1 MMTIAFM
8 IPGFF
13 LLIKGAEYL
22 VEGATSLAKRLG
34 IPTLVIGLTIVAFG
48 TSMPE
53 LIVNIIAAF
62 QHNGEIAFGNV
73 IGSNVANILLILGV
87 ATLFTNLKIHHST
100 IWKEIPFS
108 ILAVLVLLVFAN
120 ASFFDDVAPNTF
132 FRFQGLIL
140 ILFFCIFLFYVYML
154 ARQKTEQFGK
164 NIIEIQHRSG
174 LMITVMIIGG
184 LGALYFGGEWVVEGA
199 VAIAKFFG
207 MSEYVISLTV
217 VAVGTSLPELA
228 TSIVAARKND
238 SDLAVGNVIGSN
250 IFNIFWILG
259 ISALIVPLS
268 FPAFA
273 TIDLLI
279 LLGISLLLFFF
290 MFIGRHHELER
301 WQGYTFL
308 FIYIGYTTFLLTR

>member
-1 MMTIAFM
+1 
-8 IPGFF
+8 
-13 LLIKGAEYL
+13 
-22 VEGATSLAKRLG
+22 
-34 IPTLVIGLTIVAFG
+34 
-48 TSMPE
+48 
-53 LIVNIIAAF
+53 
-62 QHNGEIAFGNV
+62 
-73 IGSNVANILLILGV
+73 
-87 ATLFTNLKIHHST
+87 
-100 IWKEIPFS
+100 
-108 ILAVLVLLVFAN
+108 
-120 ASFFDDVAPNTF
+120 
-132 FRFQGLIL
+132 
-140 ILFFCIFLFYVYML
+140 ML

-164 NIIEIQHRSG
+164 NIIEIQQRSG
-174 LMITVMIIGG
+174 LMITAMIIGG
-184 LGALYFGGEWVVEGA
+184 LGALYFGGEWVVDGA
-199 VAIAKFFG
+199 VSIAKFFG

-238 SDLAVGNVIGSN
+238 SDLAIGNVIGSN

-268 FPAFA
+268 FPVFA
-273 TIDLLI
+273 TIDLLV